1 MARVFGT
8 NGSEII
14 DAADGVTALGDLIFG
29 LGGNDTIFGLG
40 GNDVI
45 HGGLGADTINGGQ
58 GSDTA
63 SYATSTAAVF
73 VSLTL
78 GTGDGGEAEGDVLIS
93 IENVTGSANNDALIG
108 DAGSNTLTG
117 GVGNDILT
125 GGAGADHLIGGD
137 NDHDTA
143 RYDAS
148 SAGVTVSLI
157 TGVGNGGDAAG
168 DTLDGMDNL
177 IGSDHDDQLLGNDVT
192 NLLNGRGGNDLLK
205 GGGGGDT
212 LFGGIGDDL
221 LKGGG
226 GSDLIFGDANND
238 VLVGEEGFDRLDGG
252 AGVDTMS
259 GGADN
264 DTYVVD
270 NAADVVN
277 EATGEGLDTVQ
288 ARASYALASG
298 SEVEVLETDSGFG
311 TTAID
316 LTGNNFANQ
325 ITGNNGRNILDGGA
339 GADQMS
345 GRGGDDI
352 YFVDN
357 AGDSVAE
364 SAGQG
369 ADEVR
374 VSVSFTLTAGADVEA
389 LRTVDDDGVAAI
401 DLTGNASGN
410 IVRGNN
416 GANVING
423 GAGDDELTGRGG
435 ADAFLFDTALD
446 AATNVDVISD
456 FVVGTDSIRLENTI
470 FGVFSAGSLAA
481 ERFIVGAAAQ
491 DGNDNIIYDDTTGA
505 LLFDVD
511 GTGAAAAVQFAQL
524 SAGLALTNND
534 FLVV

>member
-8 NGSEII
+8 NGSDTI
-14 DAADGVTALGDLIFG
+14 DGADGVSIFG
-29 LGGNDTIFGLG
+29 DVIFGFNGNDTIFGLG

-58 GSDTA
+58 GEDTA
-63 SYATSTAAVF
+63 AYAASLAAV
-73 VSLTL
+73 VVDLAL

-93 IENVTGSANNDALIG
+93 IENVTGSAHNDVLKG
-108 DAGSNTLTG
+108 NAGSNTLSG

-125 GGAGADHLIGGD
+125 GGAGADDLIGGEG
-137 NDHDTA
+137 HDTA
-143 RYDAS
+143 RYDTS

-192 NLLNGRGGNDLLK
+192 NLLNGRAGNDVLK
-205 GGGGGDT
+205 GGGGSDT
-212 LFGGIGDDL
+212 LFGSFGEDL
-221 LKGGG
+221 IKGGG
-226 GSDLIFGDANND
+226 GSDLIFGDDDND
-238 VLVGEEGFDRLDGG
+238 ILVGEEGFDRLDGG

-259 GGADN
+259 GGIDD

-277 EATGEGLDTVQ
+277 EAVGEGLDRVQ
-288 ARASYALASG
+288 ASASYTLAAG
-298 SEVEVLETDSGFG
+298 TEVEVLETNNQAG

-316 LTGNNFANQ
+316 LTGNNLGNQ
-325 ITGNNGRNILDGGA
+325 INGNNGGNILDGGA

-345 GRGGDDI
+345 GRGGNDI
-352 YFVDN
+352 YIVDN
-357 AGDSVAE
+357 GADSVVE

-374 VSVSFTLTAGADVEA
+374 TSVSFTLTAGADVEA
-389 LRTVDDDGVAAI
+389 LRTTDDDGVAAI

-423 GAGDDELTGRGG
+423 GGGNDELTGRGG
-435 ADAFLFDTALD
+435 QDAFLFDTALD
-446 AATNVDVISD
+446 AATNVDVIAD
-456 FVVGTDSIRLENTI
+456 FSVADDTIRLDDA
-470 FGVFSAGSLAA
+470 VFSVFANGPLAA
-481 ERFIVGAAAQ
+481 ERFVVGTAAQ
-491 DGNDNIIYDDTTGA
+491 DGNDNVIYDDATGA

-511 GTGAAAAVQFAQL
+511 GTGTAAAVQFAQL